1 MKLKQI
7 RDDTRGSALIEF
19 TVTIPFFLVLTFGLV
34 QAGLLL
40 YTQNGLQHGVEMA
53 ARCASVNY
61 SANQIGLNT
70 SCLTDPT
77 SGVPTPS
84 TVVGNTT
91 YIQQYAAQN
100 SWGIVPS
107 SGFTVNA
114 PTTAGGTGQCGT
126 DSFGNSIPGY
136 VVSVSHLYNLIHYL
150 SIFSITL
157 TATSC
162 FPINVTS

>member
-1 MKLKQI
+1 MKPKQI
-7 RDDTRGSALIEF
+7 WDDTGGDTLVEF
-19 TVTIPFFLVLTFGLV
+19 SVTLPFFLLLTFGLI
-34 QAGLLL
+34 QAALLL
-40 YTQNGLQHGVEMA
+40 WTQAGLQHGVEVA

-61 SANQIGLNT
+61 SANQLGLNT
-70 SCLTDPT
+70 SCLTDST

-126 DSFGNSIPGY
+126 NPGY
-136 VVSVSHLYNLIHYL
+136 VVTVTYSYNLMNY
-150 SIFSITL
+150 IFKPMAL

-162 FPINVTS
+162 FPINVS

>member
-1 MKLKQI
+1 MKLKQM
-7 RDDTRGSALIEF
+7 RDDTRGATLVEF
-19 TVTIPFFLVLTFGLV
+19 TFTFPFFLLLMFGLV

-40 YTQNGLQHGVEMA
+40 YTQAGLQHGVEAA

-61 SANQIGLNT
+61 SANQLGLNT
-70 SCLTDPT
+70 SCLTDST

-136 VVSVSHLYNLIHYL
+136 VVSVSHLYNLINY
-150 SIFSITL
+150 IFSVTL

-162 FPINVTS
+162 FPINVS